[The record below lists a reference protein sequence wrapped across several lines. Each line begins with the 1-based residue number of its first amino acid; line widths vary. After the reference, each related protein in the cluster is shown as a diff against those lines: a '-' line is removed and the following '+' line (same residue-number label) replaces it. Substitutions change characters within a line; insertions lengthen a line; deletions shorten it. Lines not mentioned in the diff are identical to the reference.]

1 MTIKDKFEEMKEH
14 HEGRKE
20 YRHELRE
27 ERKLEH
33 ELKHDVKEGI
43 KEVGKFD
50 KELGHELKKEA
61 KADYKEY
68 KNHCNNN
75 VVHDHNVEWYGV
87 CSGRNGIPGK
97 GSRRKSRRDGNCS
110 NRDAQWG
117 RCRRI

>member
-50 KELGHELKKEA
+50 KEIDKQRVNDQFAVFFLAEIFVAHLRKQLV
-61 KADYKEY
+61 Y
-68 KNHCNNN
+68 
-75 VVHDHNVEWYGV
+75 VVVNFRI
-87 CSGRNGIPGK
+87 SF
-97 GSRRKSRRDGNCS
+97 GSDIKRLRQEGLNAGETFQFGN
-110 NRDAQWG
+110 
-117 RCRRI
+117 